1 MLVESASLYSVMIV
15 VLLVFQVR
23 NEVTGGYVEELAIA
37 MRGIMPTIL
46 VGRVAA
52 GHARPDDSW
61 NESTARSSLRFG
73 NHSGSHVDTQTVS
86 DGSQWDTSSP
96 LIPDLEEGLEDIT
109 EVRAEGAA
117 PTVSAYDCS
126 ARIAGRSDSSGV

>member
-1 MLVESASLYSVMIV
+1 
-15 VLLVFQVR
+15 
-23 NEVTGGYVEELAIA
+23 
-37 MRGIMPTIL
+37 MPTVL

-61 NESTARSSLRFG
+61 SESTTRSSLRFG
-73 NHSGSHVDTQTVS
+73 NHSSSHIDTQTVS
-86 DGSQWDTSSP
+86 GGSEWDTSSP
-96 LIPDLEEGLEDIT
+96 LRPDLEERLEDIT

-126 ARIAGRSDSSGV
+126 AHIAGRSNSVDYSVV